1 MGTTMLAGRMN
12 FATGTFAVKQ
22 VPVPVPG
29 PGEVR
34 VRVRAAG
41 ICLSDVHI
49 IERLFPAPTLP
60 GGGDE
65 MTLGHEVAG
74 EVESLGDG
82 VTGVDV
88 GARVIVFPGNRL
100 GGQAPWLMGVNC
112 DGGWAE
118 FVVAPADVLVPIPDS
133 LPFDQA
139 AIIPDAVSTSWGAIE
154 WTGQFKPG
162 ESAGV
167 WGIGG
172 LGVHAVQLLR
182 FAGAVPI
189 IAVDPIEAARQ
200 RALDLGADIVL
211 DPADPGFAQAVSAAT
226 NGAGVDIA
234 FDFAGVAP
242 VRKQA
247 LDSLRVGGRLVLVG
261 ISGNSLTVE
270 NDTTFQATR
279 RQVLGHFGSEP
290 RHTVDLVRLTQLG
303 RLDLSRSISGTLPL
317 ADAAIGVEQL
327 ASKTGN
333 PVRLVLLP

>member
-12 FATGTFAVKQ
+12 FATGTFAVTQ

-41 ICLSDVHI
+41 ICLSDVHG
-49 IERLFPAPTLP
+49 IEGLLGRPALLN
-60 GGGDE
+60 GGDE
-65 MTLGHEVAG
+65 LTLGHEVAG

-82 VTGVDV
+82 VTGVEI
-88 GARVIVFPGNRL
+88 GARVIVV
-100 GGQAPWLMGVNC
+100 GGTPLSDGRYWLLGVNT

-118 FVVAPADVLVPIPDS
+118 HVVVPADVLVPMPDS
-133 LPFDQA
+133 LTFEQA
-139 AIIPDAVSTSWGAIE
+139 AIIPDAVSTPWGAIE
-154 WTGQFKPG
+154 STGQLKPG
-162 ESAGV
+162 ETAAV

-182 FAGAVPI
+182 FAGAAPI

-200 RALDLGADIVL
+200 RALDFGADIAL
-211 DPADPGFAQAVSAAT
+211 DPADPGFAQAVRAAT
-226 NGAGVDIA
+226 GGNGVDVA

-242 VRKQA
+242 VRTQA

-261 ISGNSLTVE
+261 VSGNGITIE
-270 NDTTFQATR
+270 NDIMFHTGR
-279 RQVLGHFGSEP
+279 RQILGHFGSAT
-290 RHTVDLVRLTQLG
+290 RHTIDLVRFTRLG

-317 ADAAIGVEQL
+317 ADAAKGVEQL
-327 ASKTGN
+327 ASKAGN
-333 PVRLVLLP
+333 PIRLVLLP